1 MPISGDQIPT
11 RGLTGGEGKVRGKVQ
26 ELTRSREWPVF
37 GKRGTVAAY
46 RRRTETG
53 GGSPRDVVGVP
64 VAGGQEGSGGIARK
78 LPQDDVV
85 LMVGL
90 AGARGQWIAVTTTRP
105 SDGGS
110 SSSPAL
116 WSGQSSAGD
125 RIWVG
130 L

>member
-1 MPISGDQIPT
+1 VS
-11 RGLTGGEGKVRGKVQ
+11 
-26 ELTRSREWPVF
+26 

-53 GGSPRDVVGVP
+53 GGSPRDVVGIP
-64 VAGGQEGSGGIARK
+64 V
-78 LPQDDVV
+78 
-85 LMVGL
+85 